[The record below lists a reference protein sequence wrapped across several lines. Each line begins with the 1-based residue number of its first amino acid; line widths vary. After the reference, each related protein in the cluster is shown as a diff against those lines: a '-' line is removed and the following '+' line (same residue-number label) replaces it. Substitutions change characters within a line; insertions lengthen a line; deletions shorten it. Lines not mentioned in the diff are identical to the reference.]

1 MKNSR
6 YKSDATFQRD
16 FLRNSTGASHA
27 FDQSEE
33 RRAMQMIESPDTPD
47 EDVEYEHLRFRHVMW
62 NGQRSQTKNG
72 KSWKMCFVDSDNVEL
87 YVPKRNVVIRKEP
100 APIEPGEIQVGLF
113 VAWWVCTKDELQ

>member
-1 MKNSR
+1 
-6 YKSDATFQRD
+6 
-16 FLRNSTGASHA
+16 
-27 FDQSEE
+27 
-33 RRAMQMIESPDTPD
+33 MQMIESPESPDTPD

-113 VAWWVCTKDELQ
+113 AAWWVCTKDELQ